1 MSNLN
6 FIIKQLEKL
15 TNDELLT
22 IHNEY
27 CNENN
32 CLDNMIF
39 ENDEEFFEIHFSS
52 TLNAVRAVSFGEYEY
67 QDKYVRFD
75 GYANLES
82 SNYVDEFADID
93 ELASWIEE
101 EEKYD
106 EFNLNR
112 LMYIIQD
119 WTGNRKF
126 PEEEFETAEDAHE
139 FLSME
144 IEEEEELQE
153 FYVVLEDF

>member
-6 FIIKQLEKL
+6 FIIKQLEEL

-27 CNENN
+27 CSENN
-32 CLDNMIF
+32 YSDSMIF
-39 ENDEEFFEIHFSS
+39 DNDEEFFETYFSS
-52 TLNAVRAVSFGEYEY
+52 AFDAIRAVSYGDYHY
-67 QDKYVRFD
+67 SNKYVRFD

-82 SNYVDEFADID
+82 SNYVSDFADID
-93 ELASWIEE
+93 DLASWIEE

-106 EFNLNR
+106 EFNLER

-119 WTGNRKF
+119 WTGKRKF

-153 FYVVLEDF
+153 FYVVLQGF